1 MVATVRNLTSASATS
16 EYFRE
21 DGGYYLKQD
30 DRALQQAKQAEHRN
44 GSAWYGRGARALGME
59 PGKHVSA
66 GKFEKLLEGHV
77 IGTDVRLGR
86 LRDGQHE
93 HRPGFDI
100 TFSAPKSVSLS
111 ALLPTEKHPRG
122 ERGVMRAHDEAVRTT
137 LDWIEDT
144 MLETRGWDPATGRRP
159 RIKSPSMV
167 AATFR
172 HIASRNLDPQL
183 HTHAVI
189 ANMTRDAQ
197 GRWKS
202 VEPTSLHRNARLIGA
217 FYRNE
222 LSRRLIEKG
231 YSILPAMAG
240 RIPSFEIA
248 GYDKQLRDAF
258 STRRRDILRRL
269 EEENLDYSPAS
280 TQIAAYATRK
290 RKAEPVRAMLE
301 TKWTDRVREM
311 GLDTVPSVTRSRQP
325 IVLPAV
331 PSALE
336 IVGRAMQHLEE
347 RQSVFAERE
356 LEALALGHSPGRH
369 SIGEIRDAVGWMVR
383 DGHLVEAQLR
393 RSDRSFVTYRALKA
407 ERSVIAA
414 MKAGKGAGRPLAGE
428 EAVAAHLAG
437 AGLTEGQE
445 EAVRIVLLASERTV
459 GVQGRAGTGKTT
471 MLRQVREL
479 AGDRAVIGLA
489 PSAAAARVLQRE
501 SGMHARTL
509 QWFLTRCQGVTENGR
524 AIEDLKE
531 RFAGS
536 VLVLDEASMVST
548 DQMRSL
554 MRIADELDV
563 ARLVLVGDRSQ
574 LRAVEAGQP
583 FRLLQQA
590 GMTTARMDE
599 ILRQRDPVLLAAVQA
614 VLAGDPGEAVELLK
628 SSVHEV
634 PYDDP
639 DEAVDQFRSSVHEV
653 PYDDLGEKAAQTW
666 LALEPEVRERTLLV
680 APTHELRRQI
690 NRTVREALAAE
701 GVLRGKALRI
711 ERLVSLGMTRAEK
724 ADARNYQEDD
734 TVVFHQ
740 DLVNY
745 RLKKDEILTVTG
757 IEGDRVQLLHPDGGA
772 RSIRPRGSI
781 RYRLDVYETRPIEIR
796 AGDRIRWTRND
807 KARTLING
815 EGAEVRAIAGGRVRF
830 RLEDG
835 RSLSLRVDDPQL
847 RHIDHA
853 WSSTVHGAQGS
864 TASGVIA
871 VLDSSHGA
879 LTDQST
885 FYVEISR
892 ARDQVVV
899 LTDNLVE
906 LVEVLEANTGERATA
921 IEVTDEPIEP
931 GAEEFARLLPEK
943 APVWTPR
950 EDWAALEARARR
962 EGTVLFHVEGYG
974 ALIER
979 VRKLARL
986 RDLPAEVG
994 EVTDG
999 LLAYDLACREQ
1010 GAAAGEFLGLLD
1022 SHGGKRRE
1030 LEEAAEAEGCTVA
1043 GLENYPDW
1051 RDMAGRLLSNG
1062 EALIDGLGEH
1072 TGDAGRRIL
1081 ERLERLS
1088 VILALD
1094 DAVYRFET
1102 LRREV
1107 YEWAEAAGTI
1117 PFYADGHDGLLEQA
1131 RALVLSAALPA
1142 HVRAAVEEVIAD
1154 AGTCAERH
1162 VEIGA
1167 FREEMAA
1174 LLVERRELEERAA
1187 DEPPTE
1193 LDDHAGWSKR
1203 CEEGAGRWRDMR
1215 DDPGTWQP
1223 HLDRLGDEAKGI
1235 SSVIDR
1241 LEELQ
1246 GHDRAWARFFALR
1259 GTILEESRTRSRDA
1273 YDLGGW
1279 GAFVAEARA
1288 LAERPGLPEGAARAA
1303 ERVLEY
1309 DRRCRTVEGFFESAR
1324 EHGERW
1330 DALQEE
1336 TKRRARRD
1344 PEFSIVD
1351 LPEYGPLSEFAR
1363 GVRETGT
1370 AIRGDEETYRHRLD
1384 HAPDG
1389 RERFASALRRLE
1401 RHVPLDR
1408 FVAVMDRLA
1417 DTKRS
1422 ARERGI
1428 PLVHDDAYNEAIGE
1442 AGRVAKQRE
1451 LEDAARRRLQAELD
1465 EHAFLAAQWRVIEQL
1480 LGDMGALEEQYSE
1493 LQERAAREEIPRS
1506 LLPQWQ
1512 DWREENR
1519 RFEEDARW
1527 TLYDDD
1533 LLEHWQSYPDILDS
1547 IEAGSQ
1553 RARERIPERET
1564 GQIAEMVASEL
1575 ARLRDLDAEHAFSR
1589 EWWGG
1594 EPLVAGD
1601 RLLLRQP
1608 PGGPK
1613 REAVV
1618 LGPGRSGGCASEDVL
1633 TLEWVTTAPG
1643 DAPEMPIQRI
1653 PVPTLADCGVRR
1665 ADWTDERLREAE
1677 LARQQPGPS
1686 AAFPLDCKRDVVVGD
1701 LLRWTEIVEPKIDI
1715 SRDGRLRS
1723 AGLAQVVHFEGQL
1736 VDRTPRKKEQEDSF
1750 TVEVLWRSD
1759 AAPCGRMGMSFGML
1773 TGGGLQ
1779 RAFQDDEGER
1789 EREAREQKQE
1799 LDECREKL
1807 RQPGPHMVM
1816 KISY

>member
-16 EYFRE
+16 EYFQE
-21 DGGYYLKQD
+21 DGGYYLKND

-44 GSAWYGRGARALGME
+44 GSAWYGRGARALGLE

-66 GKFEKLLEGHV
+66 GKFEKLLKGHV

-100 TFSAPKSVSLS
+100 TFSAPKSVSLA
-111 ALLPTEKHPRG
+111 ALLPTEKHSRG
-122 ERGVMRAHDEAVRTT
+122 DRGVMRAHDEAVRTT

-144 MLETRGWDPATGRRP
+144 MLETRGWDPATRRRP

-202 VEPTSLHRNARLIGA
+202 VEPMSLHRNARLIGA

-240 RIPSFEIA
+240 RIQSFEIA
-248 GYDKQLRDAF
+248 GYDKELRDAF
-258 STRRRDILRRL
+258 STRRSEILEYL
-269 EEENLDYSPAS
+269 EKEDLDYSQAS
-280 TQIAAYATRK
+280 TQIASYATRK

-301 TKWTDRVREM
+301 TKWTERVREM
-311 GLDTVPSVTRSRQP
+311 GLATVPSVTRFRQP

-347 RQSVFAERE
+347 RQSVFAECE

-369 SIGEIRDAVGWMVR
+369 SIGEIRDAVEWMVR

-393 RSDRSFVTYRALKA
+393 RSDRSFVTRRALKA
-407 ERSVIAA
+407 EHSVIAT
-414 MKAGKGAGRPLAGE
+414 MKAGMGAGRPLARE

-437 AGLTEGQE
+437 AGLTSGQE
-445 EAVRIVLLASERTV
+445 EAVRTVLLASDRTV
-459 GVQGRAGTGKTT
+459 GVQGRAGTGKTV

-479 AGDRAVIGLA
+479 AGERPVIGLA
-489 PSAAAARVLQRE
+489 PSAAVARVLQRE
-501 SGMHARTL
+501 SGMLTRTL
-509 QWFLTRCQGVTENGR
+509 QWFLARCQGVTENGR

-531 RFAGS
+531 RFGGS
-536 VLVLDEASMVST
+536 MLVLDEAAMVST

-563 ARLVLVGDRSQ
+563 ARLVLVGDTRQ

-583 FRLLQQA
+583 FRLLQRA
-590 GMTTARMDE
+590 GMTTVRMDE
-599 ILRQRDPVLLAAVQA
+599 ILRQRDPTLLAAVQA
-614 VLAGDPGEAVELLK
+614 VLAGDPGEAVELL
-628 SSVHEV
+628 
-634 PYDDP
+634 DG
-639 DEAVDQFRSSVHEV
+639 SVHEV
-653 PYDDLGEKAAQTW
+653 PYDDLGERAAQTW

-701 GVLRGKALRI
+701 GVLRGKPLRI

-724 ADARNYQEDD
+724 ADARNYREDD

-745 RLKKDEILTVTG
+745 RLKKDEMLTVTG
-757 IEGDRVQLLHPDGGA
+757 IEGDRVQLLHPEGGP
-772 RSIRPRGSI
+772 RSVRPREGSI

-815 EGAEVRAIAGGRVRF
+815 ERAEVTAIAGGRVRF

-835 RSLSLRVDDPQL
+835 RSLSLRIDDPQL

-853 WSSTVHGAQGS
+853 WSSTVHGAQGT
-864 TASGVIA
+864 TADGVIA

-906 LVEVLEANTGERATA
+906 LTETLEANTGERATV
-921 IEVTDEPIEP
+921 IEAVDGRIDEWIEP
-931 GAEEFARLLPEK
+931 GPEELARLLPEK

-950 EDWAALEARARR
+950 EEWAALETRAGR

-979 VRKLARL
+979 VRKLAL
-986 RDLPAEVG
+986 LPDLPAEVG
-994 EVTDG
+994 EVTGG

-1010 GAAAGEFLGLLD
+1010 GAVAGEFLGLLD
-1022 SHGGKRRE
+1022 SHVGKRSE
-1030 LEEAAEAEGCTVA
+1030 LEKAAEAGGCTVA
-1043 GLENYPDW
+1043 GLEDYPDW
-1051 RDMAGRLLSNG
+1051 RDTAGRLLSNG
-1062 EALIDGLGEH
+1062 EALIEGLGEH

-1081 ERLERLS
+1081 ECLERLT

-1094 DAVYRFET
+1094 DAIDRFET

-1107 YEWAEAAGTI
+1107 CERAEADGTI

-1131 RALVLSAALPA
+1131 RALVLSADLPA
-1142 HVRAAVEEVIAD
+1142 HVRDAVKEVIAD
-1154 AGTCAERH
+1154 AGICAFH
-1162 VEIGA
+1162 
-1167 FREEMAA
+1167 EEVAA
-1174 LLVERRELEERAA
+1174 LLLERQKLEKRAG
-1187 DEPPTE
+1187 DKPPTV
-1193 LDDHAGWSKR
+1193 LDDYAGWSKR
-1203 CEEGAGRWRDMR
+1203 CEEAAGRWRDMR
-1215 DDPGTWQP
+1215 DDPGTWRP
-1223 HLDRLGDEAKGI
+1223 HLDRLSDEAKGI
-1235 SSVIDR
+1235 SSGIGR
-1241 LEELQ
+1241 LEELR
-1246 GHDRAWARFFALR
+1246 GHDRAWARFFAMR
-1259 GTILEESRTRSRDA
+1259 GTIVEEARTRSR
-1273 YDLGGW
+1273 YPFHLGGW

-1288 LAERPGLPEGAARAA
+1288 LAERSGLPEGAERAA

-1309 DRRCRTVEGFFESAR
+1309 DRRWQTVESFFERAR

-1330 DALQEE
+1330 DDLQEE
-1336 TKRRARRD
+1336 TGRRARQD

-1370 AIRGDEETYRHRLD
+1370 AIRDDEESYRHQLD
-1384 HAPDG
+1384 RAPG
-1389 RERFASALRRLE
+1389 GKNKFAPALERLE
-1401 RHVPLDR
+1401 GHVPLDR
-1408 FVAVMDRLA
+1408 FVAVMARLA

-1422 ARERGI
+1422 AQGRSI
-1428 PLVHDDAYNEAIGE
+1428 LPFQDDAYNETIGE
-1442 AGRVAKQRE
+1442 AKSLARE
-1451 LEDAARRRLQAELD
+1451 SALEDAARRRLQAELD
-1465 EHAFLAAQWRVIEQL
+1465 KHASFAEQWLAIEQL
-1480 LGDMGALEEQYSE
+1480 LRDMGALEEQYGA
-1493 LQERAAREEIPRS
+1493 LRERAAREEIPRS
-1506 LLPQWQ
+1506 LLPEWQ
-1512 DWREENR
+1512 EWREKIR

-1527 TLYDDD
+1527 TLYDDG
-1533 LLEHWQSYPDILDS
+1533 LVENWQSYPDILDS
-1547 IEAGSQ
+1547 IEEGSR
-1553 RARERIPERET
+1553 RARERIPERDT
-1564 GQIAEMVASEL
+1564 GQIAEMVATEL
-1575 ARLRDLDAEHAFSR
+1575 ARLRDPDAEHAFSR

-1608 PGGPK
+1608 PGGPT

-1618 LGPGRSGGCASEDVL
+1618 LGPGWSGGCASEDVL
-1633 TLEWVTTAPG
+1633 TLEWVATAPG
-1643 DAPEMPIQRI
+1643 NATEMPIQRI
-1653 PVPTLADCGVRR
+1653 PVSTLADCDVRR
-1665 ADWTDERLREAE
+1665 ADWTDERLRDAE

-1686 AAFPLDCKRDVVVGD
+1686 ATFPLDCERDVAVGD
-1701 LLRWTEIVEPKIDI
+1701 LLRWTEIVEPRTDI
-1715 SRDGRLRS
+1715 SRDVHRTS

-1736 VDRTPRKKEQEDSF
+1736 VGRTAGTEEKEDSF
-1750 TVEVLWRSD
+1750 AVEVLWRSD
-1759 AAPCGRMGMSFGML
+1759 GEYCVPMGMSFGML
-1773 TGGGLQ
+1773 TGGGVR
-1779 RAFQDDEGER
+1779 RAFQDDEAER
-1789 EREAREQKQE
+1789 EREALKEKRE
-1799 LDECREKL
+1799 LDERREIL
-1807 RQPGPHMVM
+1807 RQRGPHMGM
-1816 KISY
+1816 KLA

>member
-16 EYFRE
+16 EYFQE
-21 DGGYYLKQD
+21 DGGYYLKND

-44 GSAWYGRGARALGME
+44 GSAWHGRGARALGLE
-59 PGKHVSA
+59 PGKHVWA
-66 GKFEKLLEGHV
+66 GKFDKLLKGHV

-100 TFSAPKSVSLS
+100 TFSAPKSVSLA

-122 ERGVMRAHDEAVRTT
+122 DRGVMRAHDGAVRAT

-144 MLETRGWDPATGRRP
+144 MLETRGWDPATRRRP

-202 VEPTSLHRNARLIGA
+202 VEPISLHRNARLIGA

-231 YSILPAMAG
+231 YSIVPAMAG
-240 RIPSFEIA
+240 RIQSFEIA
-248 GYDKQLRDAF
+248 GYDKELRDAF
-258 STRRRDILRRL
+258 STRRSEILEYL
-269 EEENLDYSPAS
+269 EKEDLAYSQRS
-280 TQIAAYATRK
+280 TQIASYATRK
-290 RKAEPVRAMLE
+290 RKAEPVRSMLE
-301 TKWTDRVREM
+301 TNWNERVREM
-311 GLDTVPSVTRSRQP
+311 GLATVPSVTRSRQP
-325 IVLPAV
+325 IVLPAA

-336 IVGRAMQHLEE
+336 IVRRAMRHLEE

-369 SIGEIRDAVGWMVR
+369 SIGEIRDAVAWMVR
-383 DGHLVEAQLR
+383 DGHLVEARLR
-393 RSDRSFVTYRALKA
+393 RSERSFVTDRALKA
-407 ERSVIAA
+407 ERSVIAT
-414 MKAGKGAGRPLAGE
+414 MKAGMGAGRPLARE

-445 EAVRIVLLASERTV
+445 AAVRTVLLASDRTV
-459 GVQGRAGTGKTT
+459 GVQGRAGAGKTK

-479 AGDRAVIGLA
+479 AGDRPVIGLA
-489 PSAAAARVLQRE
+489 PSAAAARVLQRD
-501 SGMHARTL
+501 SSMHTRTL

-531 RFAGS
+531 RFGGL

-554 MRIADELDV
+554 MRIADELDA
-563 ARLVLVGDRSQ
+563 ARLVLVGDTGQ

-583 FRLLQQA
+583 FRLLQKA
-590 GMTTARMDE
+590 GMTTAIVDE
-599 ILRQRDPVLLAAVQA
+599 ILRQRDPTLLAAVQA
-614 VLAGDPGEAVELLK
+614 VLAGDPGEAVALLEG
-628 SSVHEV
+628 SVHEV
-634 PYDDP
+634 PYD
-639 DEAVDQFRSSVHEV
+639 E
-653 PYDDLGEKAAQTW
+653 LGERAAQTW
-666 LALEPEVRERTLLV
+666 LALEPEARERTLLV
-680 APTHELRRQI
+680 AQTHELRRQI
-690 NRTVREALAAE
+690 NRNVREKLAAE
-701 GVLRGKALRI
+701 GVLRGRPLRI

-724 ADARNYQEDD
+724 ADARNYREDD
-734 TVVFHQ
+734 MVVFNQ

-757 IEGDRVQLLHPDGGA
+757 IEGDRVQLLHPEGGP
-772 RSIRPRGSI
+772 RSIRPLEGSI

-815 EGAEVRAIAGGRVRF
+815 ERAEVTGIAGGRVRF

-835 RSLSLRVDDPQL
+835 RSLSLKVDDPQL

-853 WSSTVHGAQGS
+853 WSSTVHGAQGI
-864 TASGVIA
+864 TADGVIA

-921 IEVTDEPIEP
+921 IEAVDQRIDEWIEP
-931 GAEEFARLLPEK
+931 GPEELARLLPEK

-950 EDWAALEARARR
+950 EEWAALEARARR

-979 VRKLARL
+979 VRKLAL
-986 RDLPAEVG
+986 LPDLPAEVG
-994 EVTDG
+994 EVTGG
-999 LLAYDLACREQ
+999 LLAYDRACREQ
-1010 GAAAGEFLGLLD
+1010 GAVAGEFLGLLD
-1022 SHGGKRRE
+1022 SHAGKRRE
-1030 LEEAAEAEGCTVA
+1030 LEEAAEAEGCGVA
-1043 GLENYPDW
+1043 GLEDYPDW

-1072 TGDAGRRIL
+1072 TGDAENRIL
-1081 ERLERLS
+1081 ERLERLT

-1094 DAVYRFET
+1094 DAIDRFET

-1107 YEWAEAAGTI
+1107 RERAEAGETI
-1117 PFYADGHDGLLEQA
+1117 SFYADGHDDLLEQA
-1131 RALVLSAALPA
+1131 RALVLSADLPA
-1142 HVRAAVEEVIAD
+1142 HVRAAVDEVIAD
-1154 AGTCAERH
+1154 AGTCAERR

-1167 FREEMAA
+1167 FREEVAA
-1174 LLVERRELEERAA
+1174 LLLERQKLEKSAG

-1203 CEEGAGRWRDMR
+1203 CEEAAGRWRGMLGDT
-1215 DDPGTWQP
+1215 GTWQP
-1223 HLDRLGDEAKGI
+1223 HLDRLGDEEKEI
-1235 SSVIDR
+1235 SSAIDR
-1241 LEELQ
+1241 LEELR
-1246 GHDRAWARFFALR
+1246 GHDRAWAQFFDMR
-1259 GTILEESRTRSRDA
+1259 GTVLEEARTRDRDPFQ
-1273 YDLGGW
+1273 LEGW

-1288 LAERPGLPEGAARAA
+1288 LAERSGLPEGAERAA

-1309 DRRCRTVEGFFESAR
+1309 DRRWQTVESFFEDAR

-1336 TKRRARRD
+1336 TERRVRRE

-1370 AIRGDEETYRHRLD
+1370 AIRNDEEAYRHQLD
-1384 HAPDG
+1384 RAPDG
-1389 RERFASALRRLE
+1389 RNRLASALERLE
-1401 RHVPLDR
+1401 AHVPLDR
-1408 FVAVMDRLA
+1408 FVAVMDRLT

-1422 ARERGI
+1422 AQGRSI
-1428 PLVHDDAYNEAIGE
+1428 LPFQDDAYNEAIGE
-1442 AGRVAKQRE
+1442 ARSLARE
-1451 LEDAARRRLQAELD
+1451 SALEDATRRRLQAELD
-1465 EHAFLAAQWRVIEQL
+1465 QHDLLAEQWLAIEQL
-1480 LGDMGALEEQYSE
+1480 LRDMGALEERYSE
-1493 LQERAAREEIPRS
+1493 LQVRAAREEIPRS
-1506 LLPQWQ
+1506 LLPEWQ
-1512 DWREENR
+1512 EWREKNR

-1527 TLYDDD
+1527 TFYDDD
-1533 LLEHWQSYPDILDS
+1533 LVENWQGYPDILDS
-1547 IEAGSQ
+1547 IEEGSR
-1553 RARERIPERET
+1553 RARERIPERDTE
-1564 GQIAEMVASEL
+1564 QIAEMVATEL
-1575 ARLRDLDAEHAFSR
+1575 ARLRDPDAAHVFSR

-1608 PGGPK
+1608 PGGPT

-1618 LGPGRSGGCASEDVL
+1618 RGPGWSGGCTSEDVL
-1633 TLEWVTTAPG
+1633 TLEWIATAPG
-1643 DAPEMPIQRI
+1643 NATEMPIQPI
-1653 PVPTLADCGVRR
+1653 PVSTLADCGVRR
-1665 ADWTDERLREAE
+1665 ADWTDERLRDAE

-1686 AAFPLDCKRDVVVGD
+1686 AAFPLDCKRDVAVGD
-1701 LLRWTEIVEPKIDI
+1701 LLRWSEIVEPNTDI
-1715 SRDGRLRS
+1715 SGDVHRTS
-1723 AGLAQVVHFEGQL
+1723 AGLAQVVHFEGQP
-1736 VDRTPRKKEQEDSF
+1736 VGRTAGKEEREDSF

-1759 AAPCGRMGMSFGML
+1759 GESCGPMGMSFGML
-1773 TGGGLQ
+1773 NGGGVR
-1779 RAFQDDEGER
+1779 RAFQDDEAER
-1789 EREAREQKQE
+1789 EREALKQRRE
-1799 LDECREKL
+1799 LDERREIL
-1807 RQPGPHMVM
+1807 RQSGPHRVM
-1816 KISY
+1816 KLG

>member
-16 EYFRE
+16 EYFQE
-21 DGGYYLKQD
+21 DGGYYLKND

-44 GSAWYGRGARALGME
+44 GSAWYGRGARALGLE

-66 GKFEKLLEGHV
+66 GKFEKLLKGHV

-86 LRDGQHE
+86 LCDGQHE

-100 TFSAPKSVSLS
+100 TFSAPKSVSLA

-122 ERGVMRAHDEAVRTT
+122 DRGVMRAHDEAVRTT

-144 MLETRGWDPATGRRP
+144 MLETRGWDPATRRRP

-202 VEPTSLHRNARLIGA
+202 VEPMSLHRNARLIGA
-217 FYRNE
+217 YYRNE

-240 RIPSFEIA
+240 RIQSFEIA
-248 GYDKQLRDAF
+248 GYDKELRDAF
-258 STRRRDILRRL
+258 STRRSEILEYL
-269 EEENLDYSPAS
+269 EKEDLDYSQAS
-280 TQIAAYATRK
+280 TQIASYATRK

-301 TKWTDRVREM
+301 TKWTERVREM
-311 GLDTVPSVTRSRQP
+311 GLATVPSVTRSRQP

-347 RQSVFAERE
+347 RQSVFAECE

-369 SIGEIRDAVGWMVR
+369 SIGEIRDAVEWMVR

-393 RSDRSFVTYRALKA
+393 RSDRSFVTRRALKA
-407 ERSVIAA
+407 ERSVIAT
-414 MKAGKGAGRPLAGE
+414 MKAGMGAGRPLARE
-428 EAVAAHLAG
+428 EAVATHLAG

-445 EAVRIVLLASERTV
+445 EAVRTVLLASDRTV
-459 GVQGRAGTGKTT
+459 GVQGRAGTGKTV

-479 AGDRAVIGLA
+479 AGDRPVIGLA
-489 PSAAAARVLQRE
+489 PSAAVARVLQRE
-501 SGMHARTL
+501 SGMLTRTL
-509 QWFLTRCQGVTENGR
+509 QWFLARCQGVTENGR

-531 RFAGS
+531 RFGGS
-536 VLVLDEASMVST
+536 VLVLDEAAMVST

-563 ARLVLVGDRSQ
+563 ARLVLVGDTRQ

-583 FRLLQQA
+583 FRLLQRA
-590 GMTTARMDE
+590 GMTTVRMDE
-599 ILRQRDPVLLAAVQA
+599 ILRQRDPTLLAAVQA
-614 VLAGDPGEAVELLK
+614 VLAGDPGEAVELL
-628 SSVHEV
+628 
-634 PYDDP
+634 DG
-639 DEAVDQFRSSVHEV
+639 SVHEV
-653 PYDDLGEKAAQTW
+653 PYDDLGERAAQTW

-701 GVLRGKALRI
+701 GVLRGKPLRI

-724 ADARNYQEDD
+724 ADARNYREDD

-745 RLKKDEILTVTG
+745 RLKKDEMLTVTG

-815 EGAEVRAIAGGRVRF
+815 ERAEVTAIAGGRVRF

-853 WSSTVHGAQGS
+853 WSSTVHGAQGI
-864 TASGVIA
+864 TADGVIA

-899 LTDNLVE
+899 LTDSLVE
-906 LVEVLEANTGERATA
+906 LVEMLEANTGERATVIDA
-921 IEVTDEPIEP
+921 VDGRIDEWIEP
-931 GAEEFARLLPEK
+931 GPEELARLLPEK

-950 EDWAALEARARR
+950 EELAALEARARR

-979 VRKLARL
+979 VRKLAL
-986 RDLPAEVG
+986 LPDLPAEVG
-994 EVTDG
+994 EVTGG

-1010 GAAAGEFLGLLD
+1010 GAVAGEFLGLLD
-1022 SHGGKRRE
+1022 SHAGKRSE

-1043 GLENYPDW
+1043 GLEDYPDW
-1051 RDMAGRLLSNG
+1051 RDTAGRLLSNG
-1062 EALIDGLGEH
+1062 EALIEGLGEH
-1072 TGDAGRRIL
+1072 TGDAGRRIP
-1081 ERLERLS
+1081 ERLEQLT

-1094 DAVYRFET
+1094 DAIYRFET

-1107 YEWAEAAGTI
+1107 RERAEVAGTR
-1117 PFYADGHDGLLEQA
+1117 PFYADGHDGLLKQA
-1131 RALVLSAALPA
+1131 RALVLSADLPA
-1142 HVRAAVEEVIAD
+1142 HVRDAVKEVIAD
-1154 AGTCAERH
+1154 AGIC
-1162 VEIGA
+1162 A
-1167 FREEMAA
+1167 FREEVAA
-1174 LLVERRELEERAA
+1174 LLLERQKLEKRAG
-1187 DEPPTE
+1187 DEPPTV
-1193 LDDHAGWSKR
+1193 LDDYAGWSKR
-1203 CEEGAGRWRDMR
+1203 CEEAAGRWRGMR

-1223 HLDRLGDEAKGI
+1223 HLDRLSDEAKGI
-1235 SSVIDR
+1235 SSGIGR
-1241 LEELQ
+1241 LEELR
-1246 GHDRAWARFFALR
+1246 GHDRAWARFFAMR
-1259 GTILEESRTRSRDA
+1259 GTIVEEARTRSR
-1273 YDLGGW
+1273 YPFHLGGW

-1288 LAERPGLPEGAARAA
+1288 LAERSGLLEGAERAA

-1309 DRRCRTVEGFFESAR
+1309 DRRWRTVESFFERAR

-1336 TKRRARRD
+1336 TERRVRRD

-1370 AIRGDEETYRHRLD
+1370 AIRDNEESYRHQLD
-1384 HAPDG
+1384 RARDG
-1389 RERFASALRRLE
+1389 RKGFASALKRLE
-1401 RHVPLDR
+1401 GHVSLDR

-1417 DTKRS
+1417 ETKRS
-1422 ARERGI
+1422 AQGRSI
-1428 PLVHDDAYNEAIGE
+1428 LPFQDDAYNEAIGE
-1442 AGRVAKQRE
+1442 AKSLAQESE

-1465 EHAFLAAQWRVIEQL
+1465 KYACLAEQWLVIEQL
-1480 LGDMGALEEQYSE
+1480 LRDMGTLEEQYGE
-1493 LQERAAREEIPRS
+1493 LQERAAREEIPRT
-1506 LLPQWQ
+1506 LLPEWPE
-1512 DWREENR
+1512 WREQNR

-1533 LLEHWQSYPDILDS
+1533 LVENWQSYPDILDS
-1547 IEAGSQ
+1547 IEEGFR
-1553 RARERIPERET
+1553 RARERIPERDTE
-1564 GQIAEMVASEL
+1564 QIAEMVATEL
-1575 ARLRDLDAEHAFSR
+1575 ARLRDPDAEHAFSR

-1608 PGGPK
+1608 PGGPT

-1618 LGPGRSGGCASEDVL
+1618 LGPGWSGGCASEDVL
-1633 TLEWVTTAPG
+1633 TLEWVATAPG
-1643 DAPEMPIQRI
+1643 NATEMPIQRI
-1653 PVPTLADCGVRR
+1653 LVSTLADCGVRR
-1665 ADWTDERLREAE
+1665 ADWTDERLRDAE

-1686 AAFPLDCKRDVVVGD
+1686 AAFPLDCKGGVAVGD
-1701 LLRWTEIVEPKIDI
+1701 LLRWTEMVEPQIDI
-1715 SRDGRLRS
+1715 SRAGRP
-1723 AGLAQVVHFEGQL
+1723 AGTGLAQVVHFEGQL
-1736 VDRTPRKKEQEDSF
+1736 VGRTAGKEEKEDSF

-1759 AAPCGRMGMSFGML
+1759 GASCVPMGMSFGML
-1773 TGGGLQ
+1773 TGGGV
-1779 RAFQDDEGER
+1779 RRTFQDDEAER
-1789 EREAREQKQE
+1789 AREALKEKRE
-1799 LDECREKL
+1799 LDERREIL
-1807 RQPGPHMVM
+1807 RQPGPHEV
-1816 KISY
+1816 KKLG